1 MPAFSTKS
9 LARLETCHPS
19 LQRVAKMAIVRYDFV
34 VLCGHRSKAE
44 QEDAYERGMSKLR
57 WPASK
62 HNQAP
67 SLAMDL
73 APYPIDWRDVKAFH
87 DLARIILEE
96 AAKIDVKLRWGGDW
110 NGNGRQDEK
119 FIDMPHFELVERKT

>member
-19 LQRVAKMAIVRYDFV
+19 LQRIAKMAIVRYDFV

-44 QEDAYERGMSKLR
+44 QEDAYERGVSKLR

-119 FIDMPHFELVERKT
+119 FIDMPHFELVERKS

>member
-19 LQRVAKMAIVRYDFV
+19 LQRIARAAIVRYDFV

-44 QEDAYERGMSKLR
+44 QDDAYERGASKLR
-57 WPASK
+57 WPKSK

-67 SLAMDL
+67 SHAIDL
-73 APYPIDWRDVKAFH
+73 APFPIDWDDLQAFR
-87 DLARIILEE
+87 DLARIFLEE
-96 AAKIDVKLRWGGDW
+96 AEKIGVKVRWGGDW
-110 NGNGRQDEK
+110 NGNGKPDDK
-119 FIDMPHFELVERKT
+119 FMDMPHFELVEKKR

>member
-9 LARLETCHPS
+9 LQRLDTCHPS

-44 QEDAYERGMSKLR
+44 QEDAYERGMSKLQ
-57 WPASK
+57 WPRSK

-73 APYPIDWRDVKAFH
+73 APYPIDWRDTKAFH

-110 NGNGRQDEK
+110 NGNGRADEK

>member
-73 APYPIDWRDVKAFH
+73 APYPIDWRDLKAFN

-119 FIDMPHFELVERKT
+119 FIDMPHFELVERKP

>member
-9 LARLETCHPS
+9 LQRLETCHPS

-44 QEDAYERGMSKLR
+44 QEDAFERGVSKLR

-73 APYPIDWRDVKAFH
+73 APYPIDWRDLKAFH

-119 FIDMPHFELVERKT
+119 FIDMPHFELVERKP